1 MGAEVTGQLTLKQ
14 GDTLGHLS
22 SKCARGPSMGR
33 GKGADRAVT
42 TGDQRCH
49 HGCDTEGGCQK
60 LEKAGDGF
68 SLET

>member
-14 GDTLGHLS
+14 GDTL
-22 SKCARGPSMGR
+22 GPSMGR

-49 HGCDTEGGCQK
+49 HGCDMEGGCQK